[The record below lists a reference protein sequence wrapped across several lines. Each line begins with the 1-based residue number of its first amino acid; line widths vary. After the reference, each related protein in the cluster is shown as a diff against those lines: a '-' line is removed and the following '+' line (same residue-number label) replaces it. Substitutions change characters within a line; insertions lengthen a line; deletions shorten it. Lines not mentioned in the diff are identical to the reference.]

1 MYRRPWRD
9 TYHRALSSD
18 RMIFMRTRRG
28 DPNVRHALQMAMCA
42 GLLAAG
48 ACLSLDDPGAINTLA
63 INMFI
68 DKPTIVPGDS
78 ATISITATNFG
89 NNPVALAAPGGCY
102 LFIEVH
108 GLNGEYEYG
117 SGDSCRG
124 TITTATID
132 PGKEMMA
139 TIRWDGRTS
148 AGPRLNPGQYIMR
161 AAARLAD
168 RSIVG
173 GGMTVT
179 VAP

>member
-1 MYRRPWRD
+1 
-9 TYHRALSSD
+9 
-18 RMIFMRTRRG
+18 MIPMRTRRY
-28 DPNVRHALQMAMCA
+28 DPNARYDLRAVICA

-48 ACLSLDDPGAINTLA
+48 ACVSLDSPGAINTLA

-89 NNPVALAAPGGCY
+89 NNPVTLSAPGGCY

-108 GLNGEYEYG
+108 SLNGVYEYG

-139 TIRWDGRTS
+139 TIHWDGRTT
-148 AGPRLNPGQYIMR
+148 AGPRLNPGPYTMR
-161 AAARLAD
+161 AAARLTD

-173 GGMTVT
+173 GGITVT